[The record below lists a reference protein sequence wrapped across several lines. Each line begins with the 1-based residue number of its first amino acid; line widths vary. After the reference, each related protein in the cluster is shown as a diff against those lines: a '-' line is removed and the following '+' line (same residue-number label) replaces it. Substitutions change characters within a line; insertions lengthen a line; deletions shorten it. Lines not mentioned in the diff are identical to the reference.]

1 MTLQKIIKNSGPTF
15 DFTNYKVQVGT
26 TVSTI
31 INYNVTGYGLAV
43 ADSAVSNTIY
53 DTGILPASGT
63 ITVVPGTPLTFPF
76 INKTPAQYFDAIVLL
91 IIDGVRY
98 PQGFSSSPDNLAAA
112 VQRTT
117 PTNKNLYWADLY
129 CMGLQNSPSSS
140 SVNNLYMFGG
150 TSIQSSSM
158 LLNIHFSEP
167 TLSSVSVTYKLSNYN
182 YISGFTG
189 MGTGTVV
196 VPSGVLDFNL
206 VPSPGMYDIVQ
217 RFPGTGYD
225 AGYFKI
231 EFIIDDP
238 AYESLLPFYH
248 WGRSA

>member
-63 ITVVPGTPLTFPF
+63 ITVAPGTPLTFPF

-129 CMGLQNSPSSS
+129 CMGLQNSPGYST
-140 SVNNLYMFGG
+140 VNNLYMFGG
-150 TSIQSSSM
+150 SGIQSASL

-167 TLSSVSVTYKLSNYN
+167 TPSSVSVTYKFSNYN

-189 MGTGTVV
+189 MGTNTVV

-206 VPSPGMYDIVQ
+206 VARPGMYDIMQ
-217 RFPGTGYD
+217 TFPNTGYD
-225 AGYFKI
+225 AGYFI
-231 EFIIDDP
+231 TELIINDP

-248 WGRSA
+248 SGRSN

>member
-43 ADSAVSNTIY
+43 ANSAVSNTIY

-117 PTNKNLYWADLY
+117 PISKNLYWTDLY
-129 CMGLQNSPSSS
+129 CMALANYTGYSAT
-140 SVNNLYMFGG
+140 NNLYMFGG
-150 TSIQSSSM
+150 TATQSSS
-158 LLNIHFSEP
+158 LEINIHFSEL
-167 TLSSVSVTYKLSNYN
+167 TTSSVSVTYNFSTYN
-182 YISGFTG
+182 YVSGFLA
-189 MGTGTVV
+189 MFTGTTV
-196 VPSGVLDFNL
+196 VPSGVIDFNL
-206 VPSPGMYDIVQ
+206 LSQTSLYYKIQALPGQ
-217 RFPGTGYD
+217 GYD

-231 EFIIDDP
+231 ELIINDP
-238 AYESLLPFYH
+238 AYESLLPLYH
-248 WGRSA
+248 WGRSN